1 MAIIRAYQDATPNV
15 AEDAFL
21 ADTATLIGDVT
32 IGPESSVWYGA
43 VLRGDVG
50 FIRVGARSN
59 IQDLACLHMTREIS
73 NVEIGDDVTIG
84 HGAIVHGAILED
96 QVLVGMGAVVL
107 DNVRVGRGAVIAAGA
122 LLPPGMVV
130 PERSMVRGQA
140 AKVVSTLGEQQ
151 LERARAAA
159 ADYTRLA
166 CEYRN

>member
-1 MAIIRAYQDATPNV
+1 MAIIRAYQDTTPNV

-21 ADTATLIGDVT
+21 ADTATLIGNVT

-59 IQDLACLHMTREIS
+59 IQDLVCLHMTRNIS

-84 HGAIVHGAILED
+84 HCAIVHGAILED

-107 DNVRVGRGAVIAAGA
+107 DNVRVGRGSVIAAGA
-122 LLPPGMVV
+122 LLPPGMAV

-140 AKVVSTLGEQQ
+140 AKVVRALNEQE
-151 LERARAAA
+151 LERARAVA

-166 CEYRN
+166 CDYRD